1 MDKII
6 KSKQNHPGYRF
17 AVLILMVLI
26 AGFSQGMLLPLLA
39 IMLEQAGVSSSLNGL
54 NAAALYIGILL
65 ISPFIEK
72 PVRKY
77 GYKPVIT
84 IGLILII
91 VSLLLFPFWQVF
103 WFWFILRMIVGIGD
117 NMVHFATQV
126 WITSTSPISKRGRN
140 ISLYGLAFGL
150 GFSAGPFMTRL
161 LSINEYLPFI
171 IASIFSLISYVFVLF
186 LKNEWPE
193 NDLETA
199 KQTGTWGRY
208 KQVIKLAWFAL
219 LPGFCYGFL
228 EASIHGNYPVYALR
242 SGITIEWV
250 SILLPAFVIGGLIT
264 QLPLGLLSDK
274 WGRRKLL
281 LTVTFFGSLSFFS
294 MIFVE
299 QSIILL
305 LLFFTLSGALV
316 GSLFSLG
323 VMYLTDLLPKNL
335 LPTGNVM
342 TAVSFGLGSIL
353 GPLTGGIL
361 IDVME
366 SGSIYFAIG
375 GILLFVFVLGIVF
388 REDAPAT
395 VKKAATA

>member
-1 MDKII
+1 MNTNIEN
-6 KSKQNHPGYRF
+6 KQNHPGYRF

-39 IMLEQAGVSSSLNGL
+39 IMLEQAGTSSSLNGL

-65 ISPFIEK
+65 ASPFIEK

-91 VSLLLFPFWQVF
+91 ISLFLFPFWQVF

-117 NMVHFATQV
+117 NMIHFATQV
-126 WITSTSPISKRGRN
+126 WITSTSPIHKRGRN

-161 LSINEYLPFI
+161 LAINEYLPFI
-171 IASIFSLISYVFVLF
+171 IAASFSLFSYGFVLF

-242 SGITIEWV
+242 SGLTIEWV

-274 WGRRKLL
+274 WGRKKIL
-281 LTVTFFGSLSFFS
+281 LTVTFLGSLTFFS

-299 QSIILL
+299 QSYLL
-305 LLFFTLSGALV
+305 LLFIFTIAGALV
-316 GSLFSLG
+316 GSLYSLG
-323 VMYLTDLLPKNL
+323 VMYLADLLPRNL

-366 SGSIYFAIG
+366 RGSIYFAVG
-375 GILLFVFVLGIVF
+375 GILLIVF
-388 REDAPAT
+388 ILGVVFKEKAPAT

>member
-1 MDKII
+1 MKTNIEN
-6 KSKQNHPGYRF
+6 KQNHPGYRF
-17 AVLILMVLI
+17 AVLILMVLV

-39 IMLEQAGVSSSLNGL
+39 IMLEQAGTSSSLNGL

-65 ISPFIEK
+65 ASPFIEK

-91 VSLLLFPFWQVF
+91 FSLFLFPFWQVF

-126 WITSTSPISKRGRN
+126 WITSTSPVHKRGRN
-140 ISLYGLAFGL
+140 ISLYGLAFSL

-161 LSINEYLPFI
+161 LAINEYLPFI
-171 IASIFSLISYVFVLF
+171 IAALFSLVSYGFVLF

-242 SGITIEWV
+242 SGFTIEWV

-274 WGRRKLL
+274 WGRKKIL
-281 LTVTFFGSLSFFS
+281 LTVTFLGSLSFFS

-299 QSIILL
+299 QSHLL
-305 LLFFTLSGALV
+305 LLFIFTIAGALV
-316 GSLFSLG
+316 GSLYSLG
-323 VMYLTDLLPKNL
+323 VMYLADLLPRNL

-366 SGSIYFAIG
+366 RGSIYFAVG
-375 GILLFVFVLGIVF
+375 GILFIVF
-388 REDAPAT
+388 ILGVVFKEKAPEN
-395 VKKAATA
+395 VKRAATA

>member
-1 MDKII
+1 MSSGIEI
-6 KSKQNHPGYRF
+6 KQNNPSYRF
-17 AVLILMVLI
+17 SVLLLLVLI

-39 IMLEQAGVSSSLNGL
+39 IMLEQAGTSSSLNGL

-65 ISPFIEK
+65 ASPFIEK

-84 IGLILII
+84 VGLILII
-91 VSLLLFPFWQVF
+91 LSLLLFPFWQVF

-126 WITSTSPISKRGRN
+126 WITSTSHRTKRGRN
-140 ISLYGLAFGL
+140 ISLYGLAFGF

-161 LSINEYLPFI
+161 LSINEFLPFI
-171 IASIFSLISYVFVLF
+171 IAGLFSLFSYGFVLF
-186 LKNEWPE
+186 LRNEWPE
-193 NDLETA
+193 SDIETA
-199 KQTGTWGRY
+199 KQTGTLDRY

-250 SILLPAFVIGGLIT
+250 SILLPAFVVGGLIT

-274 WGRRKLL
+274 WGRKKIL
-281 LTVTFFGSLSFFS
+281 LTVTFLGSMSFFS

-299 QSIILL
+299 QSYPVLL
-305 LLFFTLSGALV
+305 VIFTLAGALV
-316 GSLFSLG
+316 GSLYSLG
-323 VMYLTDLLPKNL
+323 VMYLADLLPKNL

-361 IDVME
+361 IDLMDR
-366 SGSIYFAIG
+366 GSIYFAVG
-375 GILLFVFVLGIVF
+375 GILLIIFILGIIYK
-388 REDAPAT
+388 EAEPT
-395 VKKAATA
+395 SIKTAATA

>member
-1 MDKII
+1 MNTNIEN
-6 KSKQNHPGYRF
+6 KQNHPGYRF

-39 IMLEQAGVSSSLNGL
+39 IMLEQAGTSSSLNGL

-65 ISPFIEK
+65 ASPFIEK

-91 VSLLLFPFWQVF
+91 FSLFLFPFWQVF

-126 WITSTSPISKRGRN
+126 WITSTSPVHKRGRN
-140 ISLYGLAFGL
+140 ISLYGLAFSL

-161 LSINEYLPFI
+161 LAINEYFPFI
-171 IASIFSLISYVFVLF
+171 IAALFSLVSYGFVLF

-242 SGITIEWV
+242 SGFTIEWV

-274 WGRRKLL
+274 WGRKKIL
-281 LTVTFFGSLSFFS
+281 LTVTFLGSLSFFS

-299 QSIILL
+299 QSHLL
-305 LLFFTLSGALV
+305 LLFIFTIAGALV
-316 GSLFSLG
+316 GSLYSLG
-323 VMYLTDLLPKNL
+323 VMYLADLLPRNL

-366 SGSIYFAIG
+366 RGSIYFAVG
-375 GILLFVFVLGIVF
+375 GILFIVF
-388 REDAPAT
+388 ILGVVFKEKAPAN

>member
-1 MDKII
+1 MNTNIEN
-6 KSKQNHPGYRF
+6 KQNHPGYRF
-17 AVLILMVLI
+17 AVLILMVLV

-39 IMLEQAGVSSSLNGL
+39 IMLEQAGTSSSLNGL

-65 ISPFIEK
+65 ASPFIEK

-91 VSLLLFPFWQVF
+91 FSLFLFPFWQVF

-126 WITSTSPISKRGRN
+126 WITSTSPIHKRGRN
-140 ISLYGLAFGL
+140 ISLYGLAFSL

-161 LSINEYLPFI
+161 LAINEYLPFI
-171 IASIFSLISYVFVLF
+171 IAALFSLVSYGFVLF

-242 SGITIEWV
+242 SGFTIEWV

-274 WGRRKLL
+274 WGRKKIL
-281 LTVTFFGSLSFFS
+281 LTVTFLGSLSFFS

-299 QSIILL
+299 QSHLL
-305 LLFFTLSGALV
+305 LLFIFTIAGALV
-316 GSLFSLG
+316 GSLYSLG
-323 VMYLTDLLPKNL
+323 VMYLADLLPRYL

-366 SGSIYFAIG
+366 RGSIYFAVG
-375 GILLFVFVLGIVF
+375 GILFIVF
-388 REDAPAT
+388 ILGVVFKEKAPAT
-395 VKKAATA
+395 VKKAVTA